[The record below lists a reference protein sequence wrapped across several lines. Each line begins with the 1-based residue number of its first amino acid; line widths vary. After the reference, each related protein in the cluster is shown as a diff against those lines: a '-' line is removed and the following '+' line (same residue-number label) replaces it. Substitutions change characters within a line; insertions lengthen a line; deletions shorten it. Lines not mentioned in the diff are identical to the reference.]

1 MPMKIKRIQ
10 DLTTQAKQ
18 YNMPWFHWT
27 FNYEKVDFAC
37 SYLIEESALYI
48 CQRMVTANPWNHT
61 FKVKKI
67 NDDLIVAHHYLKPD
81 KFIPLRNIVAAANN
95 VSFFGVTPTEL
106 ISQADAQARIN
117 KKIRNGTNPDVLPY
131 SILKTLEEPEK
142 RFFYTWR
149 FNTPPRNV
157 THQNYLKTLYFTQ
170 DKQLAEWC
178 KKNGCSSVWTDD
190 PTKANIIT
198 PPKGLVNLN
207 PRH

>member
-10 DLTTQAKQ
+10 DLAAQANQ

-95 VSFFGVTPTEL
+95 VSFFGVSPTKL

-117 KKIRNGTNPDVLPY
+117 KKIRNGTNPDV
-131 SILKTLEEPEK
+131 
-142 RFFYTWR
+142 
-149 FNTPPRNV
+149 
-157 THQNYLKTLYFTQ
+157 
-170 DKQLAEWC
+170 
-178 KKNGCSSVWTDD
+178 
-190 PTKANIIT
+190 
-198 PPKGLVNLN
+198 
-207 PRH
+207 